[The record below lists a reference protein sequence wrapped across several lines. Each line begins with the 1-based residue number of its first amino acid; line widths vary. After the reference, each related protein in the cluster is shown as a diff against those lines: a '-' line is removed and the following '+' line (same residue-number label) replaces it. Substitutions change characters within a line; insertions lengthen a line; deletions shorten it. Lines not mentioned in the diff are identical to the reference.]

1 MLRRGAGVWKAAIAL
16 GRRCR
21 RRIRTRRALSQLDVR
36 TLDDVGLS
44 REQRNRECAKWFWER

>member
-44 REQRNRECAKWFWER
+44 REQRNRECAKWF